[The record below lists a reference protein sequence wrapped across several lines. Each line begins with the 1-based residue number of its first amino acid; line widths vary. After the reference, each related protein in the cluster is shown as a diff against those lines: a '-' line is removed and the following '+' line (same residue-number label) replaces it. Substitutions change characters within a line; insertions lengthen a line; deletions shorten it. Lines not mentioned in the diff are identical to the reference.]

1 MSVDAAFLQHVE
13 QCARRV
19 YALHDDL
26 AQRRTRRTI
35 DLIFDRDRRVVIGLT
50 GQLLASIALIP
61 WLGAGVV
68 LAGLAVLYVGA
79 LFSAAWTLRRV
90 QRARADERAESIDQA
105 VRRAMAACPPLD
117 AGGRALMT
125 RLANLL
131 AIPPTPRSVAMVRV
145 TLGEAL
151 DRPELRGW
159 PFLDDV
165 ATLVDGQNSRILA
178 ASPGS

>member
-1 MSVDAAFLQHVE
+1 VSADSAYLQSVE

-19 YALHDDL
+19 YELHDDL

-79 LFSAAWTLRRV
+79 LSSAAWTLTRM
-90 QRARADERAESIDQA
+90 QRARANERNESIDQA
-105 VRRAMAACPPLD
+105 VRRVMETCPSLD
-117 AGGRALMT
+117 SGAHALVI

-131 AIPPTPRSVAMVRV
+131 AIAPTPRSLAMVRA
-145 TLGEAL
+145 TLGEAVA
-151 DRPELRGW
+151 RPELRDW
-159 PFLDDV
+159 QLLDDV
-165 ATLVDGQNSRILA
+165 ATLVHGQNGRTLIA
-178 ASPGS
+178 PPGV

>member
-1 MSVDAAFLQHVE
+1 MSVEVAVLQSVE

-19 YALHDDL
+19 YELHDELD
-26 AQRRTRRTI
+26 QRRTRRTI

-79 LFSAAWTLRRV
+79 LSSAAWTITRM
-90 QRARADERAESIDQA
+90 QRARASARKESIDQA
-105 VRRAMAACPPLD
+105 VRQAMETCPPLD
-117 AGGRALMT
+117 SGARAVVI

-131 AIPPTPRSVAMVRV
+131 AIPPTPRSVAMVQA
-145 TLGEAL
+145 TLGEAVDL
-151 DRPELRGW
+151 PELREW
-159 PFLDDV
+159 SFLRDI
-165 ATLVDGQNSRILA
+165 ATLVDGQNSRTLTA
-178 ASPGS
+178 PPGV

>member
-19 YALHDDL
+19 YELRDDL
-26 AQRRTRRTI
+26 AQRRTLRTI

-50 GQLLASIALIP
+50 GQLVASIALIP
-61 WLGAGVV
+61 WLGPGAV

-79 LFSAAWTLRRV
+79 LSSAAWTLRRV
-90 QRARADERAESIDQA
+90 RRARADERAESIDQA

-117 AGGRALMT
+117 AGARALMI

-131 AIPPTPRSVAMVRV
+131 AIPPTPRSVALVRA
-145 TLGEAL
+145 TLGEA
-151 DRPELRGW
+151 RNCPELRGW

-165 ATLVDGQNSRILA
+165 ATLVEGLNTRILS
-178 ASPGS
+178 ASPGF